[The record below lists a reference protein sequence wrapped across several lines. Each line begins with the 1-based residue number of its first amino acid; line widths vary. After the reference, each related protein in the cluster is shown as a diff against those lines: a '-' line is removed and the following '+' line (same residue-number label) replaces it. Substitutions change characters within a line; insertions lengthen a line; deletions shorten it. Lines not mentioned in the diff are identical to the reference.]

1 MYKKILLAIDGSEH
15 SMRSTKEAVKI
26 ASLSQGCVIEVVYV
40 ADFSKAK
47 SEVLHSQ
54 TKEELEMTRRK
65 KFLPF
70 EDLLNTN
77 HISYNVVILHGD
89 PGPAIIEHAN
99 KNEFDLVVIGSKGK
113 GHSALQDVMLGSVS
127 HKVVKRVNCPVL
139 IVK

>member
-26 ASLSQGCVIEVVYV
+26 ASSCDECIIEVVYV

-47 SEVLHSQ
+47 SEILHSQ
-54 TKEELEMTRRK
+54 TKEELELSRRK
-65 KFLPF
+65 KFIPF
-70 EDLLNTN
+70 EDLLNSS
-77 HISYNVVILHGD
+77 HIAYKVVVLHGD
-89 PGPAIIEHAN
+89 PGMSIIEYAN